1 MYSHVCEHAI
11 FEHPASS
18 ENSTV
23 CMPHLTLTTRHAA
36 AFDELFV
43 CENFSFDA
51 VTAIFNR
58 IVADVDAGH

>member
-1 MYSHVCEHAI
+1 MA
-11 FEHPASS
+11 
-18 ENSTV
+18 
-23 CMPHLTLTTRHAA
+23 HLTRTTRHAA

-58 IVADVDAGH
+58 IVADVDVAGAMVQDGACSNTGSASSQ